1 MKKIRRRLGV
11 LTSIILILS
20 LTGCYYDEGLE
31 DITPT
36 PNDDVSFAADIQP
49 IFNQYCAS
57 CHNGGLDPDL
67 REGTSY
73 NFITVTDPDQVV
85 PGDAEG
91 SELYQRLI
99 GVGNIMPPSG
109 ALSNTDIDLV
119 RDWINQG
126 ALNN

>member
-1 MKKIRRRLGV
+1 MKKIIRIIGV
-11 LTSIILILS
+11 VASFILILFLS
-20 LTGCYYDEGLE
+20 GCYYDEVLE
-31 DITPT
+31 DIAPV
-36 PNDDVSFAADIQP
+36 PNEDVSYATDIQP
-49 IFNQYCAS
+49 IFNTHCVA
-57 CHNGGLDPDL
+57 CHNGGLNPDL

-73 NFITVTDPDQVV
+73 NFITVTDPGQVV

-99 GVGNIMPPSG
+99 GAGNIMPPSG
-109 ALSNTDIDLV
+109 ALSNTDVDLV